1 MSDLQI
7 ALAALGLCF
16 IAGVVVY
23 NTIVERRAR
32 QRAERAFGTEAPDVL
47 LDAGAAPPPRR
58 EPTLGAMPPP
68 VERTEPQIGRIDAVA
83 PASRVYDDDVDV
95 AHAPGGADSI
105 VSPRID
111 TVAVILA
118 DDPVRR
124 ETLEPLLNALD
135 AHTTPVVMEGIV
147 EEQWRPIDATGKGSW
162 RELRAGLQLASRSGP
177 VSEDEIV
184 AFNDAIASF
193 AASVGGVSQRESPTA
208 AAQRARDLDNFCADA
223 DIEVAVNV
231 VGQYGA
237 TFALAKVKTLA
248 LEHGLSETGDG
259 NLVSFARDA
268 TPAYSIR
275 RFDREGER
283 HDTNYTSGLTFAID
297 VPHVADPG
305 AAFDEMVALAG
316 TCATTLGGELVD
328 DNRKPLTAAGLAA
341 IRRSLETVFR
351 DMEAHGIPAG
361 SALARRLFS

>member
-7 ALAALGLCF
+7 ALGALGLCF

-23 NTIVERRAR
+23 NTVVERRAR
-32 QRAERAFGTEAPDVL
+32 QRAERAFGTQAPDVL
-47 LDAGAAPPPRR
+47 LDAGSAPAPRR
-58 EPTLGAMPPP
+58 EPTMGAMPSSAD
-68 VERTEPQIGRIDAVA
+68 RSEPQLGRIEEVA
-83 PASRVYDDDVDV
+83 APRRDDDDVDI
-95 AHAPGGADSI
+95 AHAPSGSDSVI
-105 VSPRID
+105 SNRID
-111 TVAVILA
+111 TVAVVLA

-124 ETLEPLLNALD
+124 ETLEPLLNALE
-135 AHTTPVVMEGIV
+135 AHTTPVIVEGIV

-177 VSEDEIV
+177 LTEDEI
-184 AFNDAIASF
+184 AGFNETMAGF
-193 AASVGGVSQRESPTA
+193 AASVGGVSQRESPAA
-208 AAQRARDLDNFCADA
+208 AAQRARELDNFCADA

-248 LEHGLSETGDG
+248 LEHGLSETADGD
-259 NLVSFARDA
+259 LVSFARDG
-268 TPAYSIR
+268 TPAYSVR

-283 HDTNYTSGLTFAID
+283 HDANYTSGLTFGID

-305 AAFDEMVALAG
+305 NAFDEMVTLAS

-328 DNRKPLTAAGLAA
+328 DNRKPLSAAGLAA
-341 IRRSLETVFR
+341 IRRSLETAFR

>member
-1 MSDLQI
+1 MGRIEEVS
-7 ALAALGLCF
+7 
-16 IAGVVVY
+16 
-23 NTIVERRAR
+23 TPRA
-32 QRAERAFGTEAPDVL
+32 
-47 LDAGAAPPPRR
+47 AAPRN
-58 EPTLGAMPPP
+58 
-68 VERTEPQIGRIDAVA
+68 D
-83 PASRVYDDDVDV
+83 DDDVDI
-95 AHAPGGADSI
+95 AHAPGGADSM
-105 VSPRID
+105 VSSRID

-124 ETLEPLLNALD
+124 ETLEPLLNALE
-135 AHTTPVVMEGIV
+135 AHTTPVLMEGIV

-177 VSEDEIV
+177 VTEDEIGG
-184 AFNDAIASF
+184 FNETIASF
-193 AASVGGVSQRESPTA
+193 AASVGGVSQRESPGA
-208 AAQRARDLDNFCADA
+208 AAQRARDLDTFCADA

-237 TFALAKVKTLA
+237 TFALTKVKSLA
-248 LEHGLSETGDG
+248 LEHGLSETADGD
-259 NLVSFARDA
+259 LVSFARDG

-275 RFDREGER
+275 RFDRDGER
-283 HDTNYTSGLTFAID
+283 HDANYTSGLTFGID

-305 AAFDEMVALAG
+305 AAFDEMVALAN

-328 DNRKPLTAAGLAA
+328 DNRKPLSAAGLAA